1 MIERTATNRYQEH
14 YGLPRES
21 TAEKVRDH
29 LHPWVQE
36 FIRHAPFCVL
46 SSADAEGNCDASPK
60 GGRPGF
66 VKVVDDRHLI
76 LPDVKG
82 NRLFQSYENVDANPH
97 VALLFMIPGLEHTA
111 RVNGSAEVVDLGTLH
126 ERGLSLEVHDPDDN
140 AALQQGLLITVDEAY
155 GQCPRALRFGNVWDT
170 DAITANRSQPPIEAK
185 PAGV

>member
-1 MIERTATNRYQEH
+1 MSQQIATNRYQEH
-14 YGLPRES
+14 YGLPRDS
-21 TAEKVRDH
+21 TARKVRDH
-29 LHPWVQE
+29 MHPWVQE
-36 FIRHAPFCVL
+36 FIEHAPFCVL
-46 SSADAEGNCDASPK
+46 ASADADGHCDASPK

-66 VKVVDDRHLI
+66 VKVIDDHHLI

-111 RVNGSAEVVDLGTLH
+111 RVNGSAEVVDLGTLD
-126 ERGLSLEVHDPDDN
+126 ERGLTLEVHDPDDN

-170 DAITANRSQPPIEAK
+170 TLIGEHRSESPVSPK